1 MWNSTHSE
9 RPGRIEI
16 APDAAGPKAPTVTD
30 DSGLI
35 TVSAME
41 SVALVFVGMSQI
53 RERQA
58 EILQERL
65 RVIAERTG
73 GKVAVSLSEVAIMT
87 SAGINALV
95 VASTHCESMGG
106 HLAIFAASK
115 ELRKMFKVTKL
126 DRKMVIATTAH
137 EAVRSYGGHAHRR
150 SLLQAALSW
159 ARLEKDAA

>member
-1 MWNSTHSE
+1 MWNSVHSE

-16 APDAAGPKAPTVTD
+16 AQESPDGKPAAD
-30 DSGLI
+30 ESGLI

-65 RVIAERTG
+65 RVVADRTA

-95 VASTHCESMGG
+95 VASTHCESTGG

-126 DRKMVIATTAH
+126 DRKLVIADTAH
-137 EAVRSYGGHAHRR
+137 EAVRSFGGHSPVR

-159 ARLEKDAA
+159 ARSEKDAA